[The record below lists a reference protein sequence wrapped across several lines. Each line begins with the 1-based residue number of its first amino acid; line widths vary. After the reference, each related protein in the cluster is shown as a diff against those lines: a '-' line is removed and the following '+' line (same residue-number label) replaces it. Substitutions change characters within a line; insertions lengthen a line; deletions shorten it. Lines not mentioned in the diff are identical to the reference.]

1 MLHVTP
7 QDLRTTRERTAEP
20 YDFRRPTSLAREQSR
35 MLELAFET
43 FARAWGTQMTA
54 RVRVLSHATCHR
66 VVMQSYDEYSASLP
80 STTAMVLCTI
90 GDTDA
95 KAVVQFPASDALGWV
110 HHMLGGHAG
119 ESFPERTF
127 TPIELALVRRIMDDS
142 LEDLQYALGALLV
155 APIAVDG
162 VQYNSQFAQ
171 AAPTTELMIIAEFA
185 LTVGERETRATVAL
199 PAASLLPRLGSGL
212 GAASTANARSL
223 VEAQVQTVPVEVS
236 LRLAEAP
243 IRPGVVLGLAV
254 GDVIPLPHPEH
265 RPLQLSV
272 NGEVLADA
280 AVGTSGSRRALVV
293 VSMKESP
300 R

>member
-1 MLHVTP
+1 MTL
-7 QDLRTTRERTAEP
+7 QDVRSAPARERTVEP

-54 RVRVLSHATCHR
+54 EVRVISHATCLR
-66 VVMQSYDEYSASLP
+66 VTMQSYDEYAAALP

-90 GDTDA
+90 GDTAA
-95 KAVVQFPASDALGWV
+95 KAVVQFPAPDALGWV

-119 ESFPERTF
+119 ESFPERAF
-127 TPIELALVRRIMDDS
+127 TPIEHALVRRILDDA
-142 LEDLQYALGALLV
+142 LEDLQYAFGALLV
-155 APIAVDG
+155 DTIAVDG

-171 AAPTTELMIIAEFA
+171 AAPTNELMIVAEFA
-185 LTVGERETRATVAL
+185 LTVGERETRATVAI
-199 PAASLLPRLGSGL
+199 PASCLLPRLGSSVGSSAP
-212 GAASTANARSL
+212 GDARSL

-236 LRLAEAP
+236 LRLTAASV
-243 IRPGVVLGLAV
+243 RPGDVLGLAV

-265 RPLQLSV
+265 RPLHLSV
-272 NGEVLADA
+272 HGETLAEA

-293 VSMKESP
+293 VSMKESS